1 MKNTGKKFLSD
12 IKLHSDYLKWKDD
25 RYETWNEACESI
37 LDGHRQKYVGIN
49 IEEEL
54 SSALES
60 MKDMRVFAS
69 QRNLQ
74 FRGPQIERS
83 NARIYNCSVL
93 HAVTNKAFQNTMFLL
108 MNGCGVGVSLLKPF
122 VDNISSI
129 TKRTKGAK
137 TFSIPDSIEGWSDAI
152 GVLMSSYFVDKQPF
166 PEYAG
171 YEVRFDYSQI
181 RPKGAYISGGYKAP
195 GPGELKKSLEKMES
209 FLESLVAKQ
218 KLSPR
223 DVYDLICMSSDAVI
237 SGGVRRSALIML
249 VDPNDE
255 EMIMAK
261 TGNWRQDTPWRARS
275 NNSVMLKRG
284 LATKEQFDRLIALND
299 GDNDIGFVFVDSWF
313 DLVNPCA
320 EIGFSPINAS
330 KDIDLCSIDYADLP
344 NFIAQHEND
353 FGVQFCVSGDTK
365 LITKNGIDNIRN
377 LAEKNI
383 NCDIW
388 NGEEWSNVK
397 PIKTQSN
404 QKLYRVHINDGSYL
418 DATANHRFLA
428 KFTHQKDFKEYTTL
442 ELLTML
448 KSFKSNI
455 QLPRFTINYQ
465 DGQDNSHAYDYGFL
479 LGDGTCKDYSNG
491 KSRLPFASVY
501 GKNVNINF
509 PFVSGVK
516 SEILTSSYGTEYY
529 NVTFSDLDREFSQK
543 LKYEN
548 GLPSEI
554 FTWSK
559 QSIINFIAGWIDTD
573 GTITYNNKARIY
585 GSEDKIRDCQLLL
598 TKIGVNS
605 SVNLMEKSGEI
616 TNLGQRKRDVWY
628 IQITDC
634 SQLWCSK
641 TKFDLDPT
649 PAKFKAKYQIVKT
662 IEELDGLHD
671 TYCFEEFK
679 LHQGVFNNVLTK
691 QCNLT
696 SMNAE
701 KMTSEEFFL
710 KSCKDAA
717 ILGTLQAGY
726 TNFPYLGQ
734 ATEAITRR
742 EALLGVSMTGWMNN
756 PKMFNAELLRKG
768 ARIVKETNVALA
780 KKLGI
785 NPAARTTCVKPE
797 GNLSVIAQTSSGI
810 HPEHSEMF
818 FRIMQLNKESEVAKY
833 LAQHMPFL
841 LEESVWSAFKTDYVV
856 FVPVQNPKT
865 GYFKKDMKGV
875 KHLEFIKLVQE
886 NWVIEGTTP
895 ELGISN
901 KTRHNVSSTVI
912 IDDKSAI
919 TQYIWDNQH
928 VFSGISFIS
937 DFGDKDF
944 NQAPFTSV
952 LTPDEIF
959 EKYGKGALF
968 ASGLIVD
975 GLHYFEGNLWQAC
988 DCALDKT
995 IPVVGTREQVL
1006 LKKSWLDRAKKFA
1019 KNYFK
1024 GDMKNMVYCL
1034 KDVHLSHKW
1043 ETIARQLKDVDFSKI
1058 LPKPEY
1064 TEVEKFA
1071 GVACSSGSCDVTQL

>member
-12 IKLHSDYLKWKDD
+12 IKLHSDYFKWKKD
-25 RYETWNEACESI
+25 RYETWSEACDDI
-37 LDGHRQKYVGIN
+37 LDGHRKRYKGID

-54 SSALES
+54 NSALES

-83 NARIYNCSVL
+83 NSRIYNCSVL
-93 HAVTNKAFQNTMFLL
+93 HAVTNKVFQNTMFLL

-122 VDNISSI
+122 INNISSI
-129 TKRTKGAK
+129 TKRTNGAK

-152 GVLMSSYFVDKQPF
+152 GVLMSSYFIDKQPF

-195 GPGELKKSLEKMES
+195 GPNELKKSLEKMES
-209 FLESLVAKQ
+209 FLESLVVKQ

-320 EIGFSPINAS
+320 EIGFSPINVS
-330 KDIDLCSIDYADLP
+330 KDIDLCSIEYSDLP
-344 NFIAQHEND
+344 GFIAQYEND
-353 FGVQFCVSGDTK
+353 FGVQF
-365 LITKNGIDNIRN
+365 
-377 LAEKNI
+377 
-383 NCDIW
+383 
-388 NGEEWSNVK
+388 
-397 PIKTQSN
+397 
-404 QKLYRVHINDGSYL
+404 
-418 DATANHRFLA
+418 
-428 KFTHQKDFKEYTTL
+428 
-442 ELLTML
+442 
-448 KSFKSNI
+448 
-455 QLPRFTINYQ
+455 
-465 DGQDNSHAYDYGFL
+465 
-479 LGDGTCKDYSNG
+479 
-491 KSRLPFASVY
+491 
-501 GKNVNINF
+501 
-509 PFVSGVK
+509 
-516 SEILTSSYGTEYY
+516 
-529 NVTFSDLDREFSQK
+529 
-543 LKYEN
+543 
-548 GLPSEI
+548 
-554 FTWSK
+554 
-559 QSIINFIAGWIDTD
+559 
-573 GTITYNNKARIY
+573 
-585 GSEDKIRDCQLLL
+585 
-598 TKIGVNS
+598 
-605 SVNLMEKSGEI
+605 
-616 TNLGQRKRDVWY
+616 
-628 IQITDC
+628 
-634 SQLWCSK
+634 
-641 TKFDLDPT
+641 
-649 PAKFKAKYQIVKT
+649 
-662 IEELDGLHD
+662 
-671 TYCFEEFK
+671 
-679 LHQGVFNNVLTK
+679 
-691 QCNLT
+691 CNLT

-701 KMTSEEFFL
+701 KMSSEEVFL

-726 TNFPYLGQ
+726 TEFPYLGPT
-734 ATEAITRR
+734 TEAITRR

-768 ARIVKETNVALA
+768 ARIVKETNVVLA
-780 KKLGI
+780 KKIGI

-797 GNLSVIAQTSSGI
+797 GNLSVLAQTSSGI

-833 LAQHMPFL
+833 LSQHMPFL

-856 FVPVQNPKT
+856 FVPIQNPKT

-895 ELGISN
+895 ELGISK
-901 KTRHNVSSTVI
+901 KTKHNVSSTVI
-912 IDDKSAI
+912 IDDKSVI
-919 TQYIWDNQH
+919 TQYIWDHQH
-928 VFSGISFIS
+928 IFSGISFIS

-952 LTPDEIF
+952 LTPEEIF
-959 EKYGKGALF
+959 QRYGKGALF

-975 GLHYFEGNLWQAC
+975 GLHYFDGNLWQAC

-995 IPVVGTREQVL
+995 IPIVGTREQVL
-1006 LKKSWLDRAKKFA
+1006 LKKSWLDRAKKFS

-1024 GDMKNMVYCL
+1024 GDIKNMVYCL

-1043 ETIARQLKDVDFSKI
+1043 ETINRQMKEVDFSKI
-1058 LPKPEY
+1058 LPMPEY
-1064 TEVEKFA
+1064 AQVDKFA
-1071 GVACSSGSCDVTQL
+1071 GIACSSGACEVTRI

>member
-12 IKLHSDYLKWKDD
+12 IKLHSDYFKWKNDC
-25 RYETWNEACESI
+25 YETWGEACDDI
-37 LDGHRQKYVGIN
+37 LDGHRKRYKGID

-54 SSALES
+54 ASVLES
-60 MKDMRVFAS
+60 MKEMRVFAS

-83 NARIYNCSVL
+83 NSRVYNCSVL
-93 HAVTNKAFQNTMFLL
+93 HAVTNKVFQNTMFLL

-129 TKRTKGAK
+129 IKRTNGAK

-152 GVLMSSYFVDKQPF
+152 GVLMSSYFTDNQPF

-181 RPKGAYISGGYKAP
+181 RPKGSYISGGYKAP

-209 FLESLVAKQ
+209 FLESLTPKG

-284 LATKEQFDRLIALND
+284 LATKEQFDRLISLNE

-313 DLVNPCA
+313 DLMNPCLSADSKILTENGEVNISSLDDGNNHVFINALGQKVNGKVSLTGYKPTVTLSLSNGNKLTCTEDHVFLDVNGNEFPAMYSKGLKLSHFSYNNLDFDEDFVKFGFIQGDGCLSRLKSDAHKGLEINLGEDDEDVRKFFGITSEDRCFYLSDGTKERLLELGFSSDILPFRKLPLTINIWTRKQKLSFLRGLWSANGCIIKNSRISFKSTCKDLIESLTVLLSEFGISSYYTTNKAKKIKFENGEYECRESYDLNIGAYSEIVKFAKNIGFIHSYKNDKLDAILKNRAPMVRNITKNKGLEPVYDFSLEDMIHVGVVNGVLTHNCA
-320 EIGFSPINAS
+320 EISFTPVNIPE
-330 KDIDLCSIDYADLP
+330 DIDLCSIEYIDLP
-344 NFIAQHEND
+344 EFISKYED
-353 FGVQFCVSGDTK
+353 KFGVQF
-365 LITKNGIDNIRN
+365 
-377 LAEKNI
+377 
-383 NCDIW
+383 
-388 NGEEWSNVK
+388 
-397 PIKTQSN
+397 
-404 QKLYRVHINDGSYL
+404 
-418 DATANHRFLA
+418 
-428 KFTHQKDFKEYTTL
+428 
-442 ELLTML
+442 
-448 KSFKSNI
+448 
-455 QLPRFTINYQ
+455 
-465 DGQDNSHAYDYGFL
+465 
-479 LGDGTCKDYSNG
+479 
-491 KSRLPFASVY
+491 
-501 GKNVNINF
+501 
-509 PFVSGVK
+509 
-516 SEILTSSYGTEYY
+516 
-529 NVTFSDLDREFSQK
+529 
-543 LKYEN
+543 
-548 GLPSEI
+548 
-554 FTWSK
+554 
-559 QSIINFIAGWIDTD
+559 
-573 GTITYNNKARIY
+573 
-585 GSEDKIRDCQLLL
+585 
-598 TKIGVNS
+598 
-605 SVNLMEKSGEI
+605 
-616 TNLGQRKRDVWY
+616 
-628 IQITDC
+628 
-634 SQLWCSK
+634 
-641 TKFDLDPT
+641 
-649 PAKFKAKYQIVKT
+649 
-662 IEELDGLHD
+662 
-671 TYCFEEFK
+671 
-679 LHQGVFNNVLTK
+679 
-691 QCNLT
+691 CNLT

-701 KMTSEEFFL
+701 KMTSEEVFL
-710 KSCKDAA
+710 KSCRDAA

-726 TNFPYLGQ
+726 TNFPYLGE
-734 ATEAITRR
+734 ATEAVTRR

-768 ARIVKETNVALA
+768 AIIVKEINVKLA
-780 KKLGI
+780 KKIGI

-833 LAQHMPFL
+833 LLQHMPFL

-856 FVPVQNPKT
+856 FVPIQNPKT
-865 GYFKKDMKGV
+865 GYFKNDMKGV

-895 ELGISN
+895 ELGISK
-901 KTRHNVSSTVI
+901 KTKHNVSSTVI

-928 VFSGISFIS
+928 IFSGISFIS

-952 LTPDEIF
+952 LTPEEIF
-959 EKYGKGALF
+959 QRYGKGALF

-975 GLHYFEGNLWQAC
+975 GLHYFDGNLWQAC

-1019 KNYFK
+1019 KNYFR

-1043 ETIARQLKDVDFSKI
+1043 ETINRQMKEVDFSKI
-1058 LPKPEY
+1058 LPRPEY
-1064 TEVEKFA
+1064 AQVDKFA
-1071 GVACSSGSCDVTQL
+1071 GIACSSGSCEVTRI